1 MKNRRLKKKK
11 GFGAWLFFF
20 GVLLIYIFLAL
31 VNFDGFIKSL
41 DFTRKIIIKII
52 PIFIFVWVL
61 MAFVDRFID
70 ADFIAKHFPKGSI
83 REWLFAIVVGIFSVG
98 AIYFWYPLLSDL
110 RKKGFNNGMIAC
122 FLYNRAIKIHL
133 LPLAIYYFG
142 VKYIL
147 VLTGVMVLASIAQGV
162 MVERLVGYT

>member
-1 MKNRRLKKKK
+1 MNRRLKKKK

-20 GVLLIYIFLAL
+20 GVLLIYVFLAL

-41 DFTRKIIIKII
+41 IFTGRIIIKII
-52 PIFIFVWVL
+52 PIFIFIWVL
-61 MAFVDRFID
+61 MAFIDRFID

-83 REWLFAIVVGIFSVG
+83 HEWLFAIVVGIFSVG

-110 RKKGFNNGMIAC
+110 RKKGFSNGMIAC

-133 LPLAIYYFG
+133 LPLAIYYFRA
-142 VKYIL
+142 KYIL
-147 VLTGVMVLASIAQGV
+147 VLTGVMILASLIQGV
-162 MVERLVGYT
+162 IVEKLVGYTY